1 MLLSYY
7 NHFHIFPD
15 FATRLH
21 AVLTQDIFG
30 HLIDFESKESRDCNY
45 MPGILKYLVN
55 IYFLIEP
62 DQNPALCSCTES

>member
-1 MLLSYY
+1 MITVLPL
-7 NHFHIFPD
+7 NRDIFENV
-15 FATRLH
+15 RLH

>member
-1 MLLSYY
+1 MKRIMPTDGPSVVYTILQIV
-7 NHFHIFPD
+7 NRER

-30 HLIDFESKESRDCNY
+30 HLIDFESKESRECNY

-55 IYFLIEP
+55 IYIF
-62 DQNPALCSCTES
+62 N